1 MTASQTVLRLT
12 LSLIASV
19 PILPVTALPAAA
31 QGAAVQRAVP
41 RGAAARAAAAQADEG
56 APNPVLTDALERIRA
71 AGMGDDWGYQRLAD
85 LCDKI
90 GPRISGSRQ
99 AEAAVEQIA
108 AALRA
113 GGLAVSLQ
121 PVKVPHWVR
130 GEEQADIIDYPGRPA
145 GVTQHLALT
154 TLGGSIAT
162 PAEGIS
168 AQVLVVHSFDELRT
182 HEAQARGKI
191 VLFNVAFN
199 EDLAQNGRAGNAYG
213 EAVAYRVQGAS
224 AAARAGAVASLIRTV
239 GGANYR
245 LPHTG
250 VMNYDAAQ
258 PKIPAA
264 ALSAE
269 DAMWVSRLAAE
280 GPVTLRL
287 KLSPQTLPDAES
299 HNVIADWSGREK
311 PEEMVIV
318 SGHLDSWDLAQG
330 AIDDGAGVA
339 SAMGAVH
346 LLETLGLR
354 ARRTIRFVGWMSE
367 ENGSAGG
374 QAYAKLNGATLS
386 RQIAA
391 IESDNG
397 AGRPL
402 GVSAHVTP
410 EGMTLLKPL
419 MKGLAPMGASILDHR
434 DGPGGSDVEYLDAL
448 GVPTLA
454 PIVDTR
460 TYFDYHHSPADTL
473 DKIEPENI
481 RRQIAVLAMMAYF
494 LADMPDALPRL
505 PIKP

>member
-1 MTASQTVLRLT
+1 MPLLIVSRVLLIGCLTMTS
-12 LSLIASV
+12 IA
-19 PILPVTALPAAA
+19 LAEEATTDTALPA
-31 QGAAVQRAVP
+31 
-41 RGAAARAAAAQADEG
+41 
-56 APNPVLTDALERIRA
+56 VLSRIRD
-71 AGMGDDWGYQRLAD
+71 AGLKDDWAFGRLTD

-90 GPRISGSRQ
+90 GPRMSGSRQ
-99 AEAAVEQIA
+99 AEAAVQQIA

-113 GGLAVSLQ
+113 GGLSVELQ

-130 GEEQADIIDYPGRPA
+130 GAEKAEITEYPGRPA
-145 GVTQHLALT
+145 GVTQELHLT
-154 TLGGSIAT
+154 TLGGSVAT
-162 PAEGIS
+162 PPQGIS
-168 AQVLVVHSFDELRT
+168 GQILVVHSFDELRA
-182 HEAQARGKI
+182 HEGQARGKI
-191 VLFNVAFN
+191 VVFDVPFD
-199 EDLAQNGRAGNAYG
+199 ETLALNGRAGAAYG
-213 EAVAYRVQGAS
+213 HGVVYRTQGAS
-224 AAARAGAVASLIRTV
+224 AAARAGARAALVRTV

-250 VMNYDAAQ
+250 SMTYDPKV
-258 PKIPAA
+258 PKIPTA

-269 DAMWVSRLAAE
+269 DAMWLSRLAAE

-287 KLSPQTLPDAES
+287 TLLPQSLPDADS
-299 HNVIADWSGREK
+299 HNVIADWAGRER
-311 PEEMVIV
+311 PEEVVIV

-346 LLETLGLR
+346 LLQTLGLH
-354 ARRTIRFVGWMSE
+354 ARRTVRFVGWMSE

-374 QAYAKLNGATLS
+374 QAYFDLNKTALA

-402 GVSAHVTP
+402 GVSAHVAP
-410 EGMTLLKPL
+410 EALALFDPL
-419 MKGLAPMGASILDHR
+419 MAALSPLGASLLDR
-434 DGPGGSDVEYLDAL
+434 REEAGGSDVRYLDSG

-460 TYFDYHHSPADTL
+460 TYFDYHHSAADTL

-481 RRQIAVLAMMAYF
+481 RRQVALMAMMAYF
-494 LADMPDALPRL
+494 VAELPEALPRIA
-505 PIKP
+505 PSNSRAH

>member
-1 MTASQTVLRLT
+1 MPTPLNVFRALLIG
-12 LSLIASV
+12 SLGIASTAWAQEAA
-19 PILPVTALPAAA
+19 PDTAMPTAL
-31 QGAAVQRAVP
+31 G
-41 RGAAARAAAAQADEG
+41 
-56 APNPVLTDALERIRA
+56 RIRD
-71 AGMGDDWGYQRLAD
+71 AGLSDDWAFRRLAD

-90 GPRISGSRQ
+90 GARMSGSRQ

-108 AALRA
+108 AVLRTE
-113 GGLAVSLQ
+113 GLRVELQ

-130 GEEQADIIDYPGRPA
+130 GAEQAEIMEYPGRPS
-145 GVTQHLALT
+145 GVTQQLHLT
-154 TLGGSIAT
+154 TLGGSVAT
-162 PAEGIS
+162 ASQGIS
-168 AQVLVVHSFDELRT
+168 AQILVVHSFDELRAR
-182 HEAQARGKI
+182 EGQARGKI
-191 VLFNVAFN
+191 VVFDVPFN
-199 EDLAQNGRAGNAYG
+199 ETLALNGRAGTAYG
-213 EAVAYRVQGAS
+213 QGVVYRSQGAS
-224 AAARAGAVASLIRTV
+224 AAARAGAIAALVRTV

-250 VMNYDAAQ
+250 EMTYDPNV
-258 PKIPAA
+258 PKIPTA

-269 DAMWVSRLAAE
+269 DAMWLSRLAAE
-280 GPVTLRL
+280 GPVTLHL
-287 KLSPQTLPDAES
+287 TLLPQSLPDADS
-299 HNVIADWSGREK
+299 HNVIADWPGREQ
-311 PEEMVIV
+311 PEEVVIV

-346 LLETLGLR
+346 LLQTLGLH

-374 QAYAKLNGATLS
+374 QAYFNLNKTALA

-410 EGMTLLKPL
+410 EALALFSPL
-419 MKGLAPMGASILDHR
+419 MAALSPMGASILDMR
-434 DGPGGSDVEYLDAL
+434 EEAGGSDVRYLDSG

-460 TYFDYHHSPADTL
+460 TYFDYHHSAADTL
-473 DKIEPENI
+473 DKIEPDNI
-481 RRQIAVLAMMAYF
+481 RRQVALMAMMAYF
-494 LADMPDALPRL
+494 VAELPQALPRL
-505 PIKP
+505 APSKPRVR

>member
-1 MTASQTVLRLT
+1 MSMAKMALRWALISAFLVNSTIAGEPEPNGDMAAT
-12 LSLIASV
+12 L
-19 PILPVTALPAAA
+19 
-31 QGAAVQRAVP
+31 
-41 RGAAARAAAAQADEG
+41 D
-56 APNPVLTDALERIRA
+56 RIRD
-71 AGMGDDWGYQRLAD
+71 AGLNDQWAYRRLAD

-108 AALRA
+108 DALGA
-113 GGLAVSLQ
+113 GGLTVTLQ
-121 PVKVPHWVR
+121 AVKVPHWVR
-130 GEEQADIIDYPGRPA
+130 GEEQAEIIDYPGRPL

-154 TLGGSIAT
+154 ALGGSTAT
-162 PAEGIS
+162 PPQGIS
-168 AQVLVVHSFDELRT
+168 GQVLVVHSFDELSA
-182 HEAQARGKI
+182 HESEARGKI
-191 VLFNVAFN
+191 VLFDVPFDEN
-199 EDLAQNGRAGNAYG
+199 LALNGRAGSAYG
-213 EAVAYRVQGAS
+213 QAVVYRVQGAV
-224 AAARAGAVASLIRTV
+224 AAARAGATAALIRAV

-250 VMNYDAAQ
+250 VMDYDPKV

-287 KLSPQTLPDAES
+287 KLLPQTLPDADS
-299 HNVIADWSGREK
+299 HNVIADWAGRER
-311 PEEMVIV
+311 PEEIVIV

-346 LLETLGLR
+346 LLQSLGLH

-367 ENGSAGG
+367 ENGSSGG
-374 QAYAKLNGATLS
+374 QTYAKLNNATLI
-386 RQIAA
+386 QHVAA

-402 GVSAHVTP
+402 GVSAHITP
-410 EGMTLLKPL
+410 ESMARLKPL
-419 MKGLAPMGASILDHR
+419 MKSLAPMGAGILDHR
-434 DGPGGSDVEYLDAL
+434 GEAGGSDVEFMDAR
-448 GVPTLA
+448 GVPTLS

-460 TYFDYHHSPADTL
+460 NYFDYHHSPADTL
-473 DKIEPENI
+473 DKIEPDNI
-481 RRQIAVLAMMAYF
+481 RRQVAVLAMMAYF
-494 LADMPDALPRL
+494 LAEAPEPLPRL
-505 PIKP
+505 PVSKP

>member
-1 MTASQTVLRLT
+1 MTIPKIAFSAALLGMTVT
-12 LSLIASV
+12 YSG
-19 PILPVTALPAAA
+19 
-31 QGAAVQRAVP
+31 GA
-41 RGAAARAAAAQADEG
+41 GADEPR
-56 APNPVLTDALERIRA
+56 ADDPSANAALVATLNHIRE
-71 AGMGDDWGYQRLAD
+71 AGLGDDWAYHRLAD

-90 GPRISGSRQ
+90 GPRLSGSRQ

-108 AALRA
+108 AALEA
-113 GGLAVSLQ
+113 SGLTVSRQ

-130 GEEQADIIDYPGRPA
+130 GEEQAEIIDYPERPA

-162 PAEGIS
+162 PPQGIS
-168 AQVLVVHSFDELRT
+168 AQVLVVHSFEELRA
-182 HEAQARGKI
+182 HESLARGKI
-191 VLFNVAFN
+191 VLFDVPFN

-213 EAVAYRVQGAS
+213 QAVAYRVQGAS

-250 VMNYDAAQ
+250 VMDYDPKQ
-258 PKIPAA
+258 SKIPAA

-287 KLSPQTLPDAES
+287 KLLPQTLPDADS
-299 HNVIADWSGREK
+299 HNVIADWTGRER
-311 PEEMVIV
+311 PEEIVIV

-330 AIDDGAGVA
+330 AIDDGAGVTA
-339 SAMGAVH
+339 AMGAVH
-346 LLETLGLR
+346 LLQSMGLH

-367 ENGSAGG
+367 ENGSSGG
-374 QAYAKLNGATLS
+374 QAYTKLNGATLA
-386 RQIAA
+386 RHIAA

-397 AGRPL
+397 AGLPL

-410 EGMTLLKPL
+410 DSMKLFKPL
-419 MKGLAPMGASILDHR
+419 MKALAPMGATLLDHR
-434 DGPGGSDVEYLDAL
+434 DEGTGSDIDYMDAL
-448 GVPTLA
+448 GVPSLA
-454 PIVDTR
+454 PLVDTR

-473 DKIEPENI
+473 DKVEPENI
-481 RRQIAVLAMMAYF
+481 RRQVAVLAMMAYF
-494 LADMPDALPRL
+494 LAETQDALPRL
-505 PIKP
+505 PVKP